1 MPQKSLTII
10 SRYLAICFGFLTQFV
25 VFSQESDSLKM
36 GEMNFE
42 DQTLVFVGSYTNGEA
57 EKGIFIYSLDTLTG
71 TLSLVEAG
79 ENLVNPS
86 FITMSKDGNYLYAC
100 TETKLDTPGNV
111 SVFSFDYRNRKLNY
125 LYKRK
130 SGINPVYLNVSKNV
144 EFLLSVNY
152 ADGSLAY
159 FDLDSNMV
167 SEYYKKKIVFFES
180 SGGSRQEAPHP
191 HSIALSPQEDFA
203 FIADLGADKIYKI
216 FINKNS
222 NTISYEHPVSC
233 VKGSGPRHLIFHPNG
248 KFVYCTEEL
257 SGTVSSYRFIENNL
271 IRMQRVFVYSDVHSS
286 YSTADIHISAD
297 GKFLYVS
304 NRNDTVD
311 NIAIY
316 SIDGDS
322 GILTYVGRQ
331 PTNGS
336 IPRSFAI
343 DKTGRFLIVANQS
356 SGNIVVFRRD
366 ENTGLLKEI
375 SNTPTLPNPSS
386 IYLR

>member
-1 MPQKSLTII
+1 MI
-10 SRYLAICFGFLTQFV
+10 SPCLALCFGFLTQLV
-25 VFSQESDSLKM
+25 VVAQESDSLKI
-36 GEMNFE
+36 GERDFTDE
-42 DQTLVFVGSYTNGEA
+42 TLVFVGSYTNGQA
-57 EKGIFIYSLDTLTG
+57 DKGIFIYSLDTLTG
-71 TLSLVEAG
+71 TLSLVETG

-86 FITMSKDGNYLYAC
+86 FITMSKDGRYLYAC
-100 TETKLDTPGNV
+100 TETKLNTLGNV
-111 SVFSFDYRNRKLNY
+111 SVFSFDEKNRKLNY

-130 SGINPVYLNVSKNV
+130 SGINPVYLNVSKNA

-159 FDLDSNMV
+159 FDLDSNVV
-167 SEYYKKKIVFFES
+167 SENYKKKIVFSES
-180 SGGSRQEAPHP
+180 SGGSRQETPHP

-203 FIADLGADKIYKI
+203 FLADLGADKIYKI

-222 NTISYEHPVSC
+222 KTITYEHPVSC

-257 SGTVSSYRFIENNL
+257 SGTVSSYRFFENYL
-271 IRMQRVFVYSDVHSS
+271 IKMQRVFVYSDVHSS
-286 YSTADIHISAD
+286 YSTADIHISPD

-304 NRNDTVD
+304 NRNDTFD

-316 SIDGDS
+316 SIDEDS
-322 GILTYVGRQ
+322 GILTYIGRES
-331 PTNGS
+331 TNGS

-366 ENTGLLKEI
+366 KNTGLLEEI
-375 SNTPTLPNPSS
+375 SNTPTLLNPSS